1 MISNYLLIE
10 TKGHPS
16 KESTVVVVTKEFL
29 DGWIKHKKKVKRK
42 QDLIS
47 KLKHDVKSLDDAD
60 VTYIWLPTDKKVD
73 RAGKSFMKDFKDK
86 IEEGFEL

>member
-10 TKGHPS
+10 TKRRPS
-16 KESTVVVVTKEFL
+16 RESTVVVVTKEFL
-29 DGWIKHKKKVKRK
+29 DEWIKHKKKVKRK

-47 KLKHDVKSLDDAD
+47 KLKHDVKSLDDQD